1 MPYYIKFNFEYVT
14 ASIIMYTTNDNRCKE
29 LELKYESINFSSVL
43 TRKYKFTL
51 TLYMYTC
58 LKCHCV
64 EHISWGHYSSSL
76 VSCKWSKIIDV
87 N

>member
-1 MPYYIKFNFEYVT
+1 M
-14 ASIIMYTTNDNRCKE
+14 IIDVRN
-29 LELKYESINFSSVL
+29 LELKYKSINFSTVL